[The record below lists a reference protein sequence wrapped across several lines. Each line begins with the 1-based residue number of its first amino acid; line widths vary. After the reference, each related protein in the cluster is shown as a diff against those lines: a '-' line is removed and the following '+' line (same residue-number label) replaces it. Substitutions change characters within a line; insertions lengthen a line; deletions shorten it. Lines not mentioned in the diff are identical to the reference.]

1 MNRQERNWSL
11 FQTARGGGDSPMPAN
26 VGRSAE
32 ELRGQTACV
41 GLDLTE
47 VGDKPAI
54 RTFTFPYTLK
64 LINYW
69 YTTLSSS

>member
-1 MNRQERNWSL
+1 
-11 FQTARGGGDSPMPAN
+11 MPAN